1 MYEKEPNKPILKLA
15 DNIPVTLVLEIEPL
29 NAKYNE
35 KELKTKDGVPFT
47 SKSYTYFVNA
57 SDPVSGVESKMVWF
71 AKPKE
76 HDEMVNSGAVLGGTY
91 EVVNRKYPG
100 DKYAAFIVRD
110 KNTTAEERVANV
122 FFTDEP
128 PLPSEPPVVNDLESF
143 LVESPESVKH
153 TAIVKQKRDP
163 THVGWALKT
172 AIQSMGPIVH
182 EKRGYNGLMDEIK
195 VRARE
200 LMAAHHDLSNE

>member
-1 MYEKEPNKPILKLA
+1 MNEIEQKRPILKLA
-15 DNIPVTLVLEIEPL
+15 DNIPVTLSLEVEPL

-35 KELKTKDGVPFT
+35 KELQTRDGKAFT

-57 SDPVSGVESKMVWF
+57 ADPVSGVESKMVWF

-76 HDEMVNSGAVLGGTY
+76 HDEMVNSGAVLGGSY
-91 EVVNRKYPG
+91 EIVNRKYPG

-110 KNTTAEERVANV
+110 QNKTSEQRVADV
-122 FFTDEP
+122 FFKDEP
-128 PLPSEPPVVNDLESF
+128 PLPTEPPVMNELESF
-143 LVESPESVKH
+143 LVQSSESVKH
-153 TAIVKQKRDP
+153 TSIVKPKRDP

-182 EKRGYNGLMDEIK
+182 EKSGYNGLMAEIK